1 MAVAG
6 RTGSFDWE
14 RIEAELAPRLEGME
28 GARLDRE
35 LIERHAAQVAS
46 GRLSLEA
53 NRLRD
58 PPGLPDS
65 GEIAVLDAL
74 SDADRRRYAETG
86 RRALAEGAVAVA
98 VLNGGMATRFGGG
111 VKGIAEAF
119 AGRSFLEI
127 KRAQASALGP
137 APFLV
142 MNSFATQAATL
153 EFLRERGLEE
163 GVYTLLQQISLRLTP
178 RGELFRGPDGALS
191 PYAPGHGDLPQA
203 LRESGVLETLQR
215 RGVATVMLSNVD
227 NLGAEPDPVIVGYHL
242 ESGAGMTAE
251 VAPTIAGDAG
261 GAPMQVRGRLQL
273 VEGLRFP
280 EGYDWGRLPF
290 VNTNTAF
297 FSLDTLARELPLS
310 WFYVEKRVAEEPV
323 VQIEHLI
330 GEVSAFVETAFLAI
344 PRSGPRGR
352 YYPVKSR
359 GDLEEMRADPAL
371 SERFSSV

>member
-1 MAVAG
+1 MAAEGRAG
-6 RTGSFDWE
+6 RFDWE
-14 RIEAELAPRLEGME
+14 RIDAELAPRLGVRW

-53 NRLRD
+53 NRLPD

-65 GEIAVLDAL
+65 GEIEALDGL
-74 SDADRRRYAETG
+74 PDARRRRYAEIG
-86 RRALAEGAVAVA
+86 RRALAQGAVAVA

-111 VKGIAEAF
+111 VKGVVEAF

-127 KRAQASALGP
+127 KRAQARALGP
-137 APFLV
+137 VPFLV
-142 MNSFATQAATL
+142 MNSFATQAPTL
-153 EFLRERGLEE
+153 EFLRERGLEDD
-163 GVYTLLQQISLRLTP
+163 VHLILQQVSLRLTP

-203 LRESGVLETLQR
+203 LRESGLLEALR
-215 RGVATVMLSNVD
+215 GRGVATVLLSNVD

-251 VAPTIAGDAG
+251 VVPTIAGDAG
-261 GAPMQVRGRLQL
+261 GAPMRVRGRLQL
-273 VEGLRFP
+273 VEGFRFP
-280 EGYDWGRLPF
+280 EGYDWGRMPF
-290 VNTNTAF
+290 VNTNTAL
-297 FSLDTLARELPLS
+297 FSLDALARELPLS
-310 WFYVEKRVAEEPV
+310 WFYVEKRVAEQPV

-330 GEVSAFVETAFLAI
+330 GEVSAFVETAFLSI
-344 PRSGPRGR
+344 PRTGPRGR

-359 GDLEEMRADPAL
+359 RDLEAMRADPRL
-371 SERFSSV
+371 IERFSSV